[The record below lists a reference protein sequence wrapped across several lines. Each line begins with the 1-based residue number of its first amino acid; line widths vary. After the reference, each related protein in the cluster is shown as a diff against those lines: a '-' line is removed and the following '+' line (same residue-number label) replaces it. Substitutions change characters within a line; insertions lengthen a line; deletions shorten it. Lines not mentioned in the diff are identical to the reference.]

1 MKTPA
6 QWSEQI
12 AICCEDHTLEQCQ
25 DQCRFGCVAR
35 QRIVRDAVNE
45 ALECAAL
52 MLDPVSAAKVRALKH
67 SVLATYI
74 TPPKEAA

>member
-12 AICCEDHTLEQCQ
+12 GICCEDRSLEQCE

-52 MLDPVSAAKVRALKH
+52 MLDADAAKKVRALKH
-67 SVLATYI
+67 PMLATWFK
-74 TPPKEAA
+74 PPQEAA